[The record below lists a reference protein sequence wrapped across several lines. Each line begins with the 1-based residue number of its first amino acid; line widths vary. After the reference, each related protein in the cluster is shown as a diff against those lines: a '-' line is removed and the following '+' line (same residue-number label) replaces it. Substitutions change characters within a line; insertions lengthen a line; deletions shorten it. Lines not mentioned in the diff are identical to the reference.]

1 MSEKNKA
8 DKQFSKDS
16 DLDDLKVLLE
26 LDDLLSQQD
35 YSPKVAKELQ
45 KRNGSK

>member
-16 DLDDLKVLLE
+16 DLDDLQVVLE
-26 LDDLLSQQD
+26 LIDLLSLQD
-35 YSPKVAKELQ
+35 YSPKVAKGLQ
-45 KRNGSK
+45 KRSGPK